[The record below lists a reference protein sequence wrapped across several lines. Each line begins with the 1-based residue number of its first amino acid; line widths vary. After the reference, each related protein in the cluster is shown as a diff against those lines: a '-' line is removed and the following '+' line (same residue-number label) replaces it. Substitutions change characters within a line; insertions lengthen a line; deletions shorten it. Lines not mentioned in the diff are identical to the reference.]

1 MKNLSVK
8 TRSIII
14 SSAFVLCVL
23 ALGGAGLWGL
33 ATLQQI
39 INNTSVAEEA
49 LSRHNYS
56 DMMHDALRSDV
67 LVAQQYHQE
76 GTAAEKSGEIF
87 KSIEEHGREFV
98 SRAEENLQVDLPPE
112 LKKKVEDLLPNVKAY
127 YADAQETAKTAL
139 QQPEAFAEK
148 YTEFQARFEDME
160 QRMEGVGEDIQKF
173 VKSVAQEAVSATAL
187 TTYTLYI
194 VSAIALLVAFLSH
207 YFSGQTMKML
217 ETIGVAQRAKE
228 IELQTQ
234 LASRF
239 EASVGKIVEAVV
251 QSSSQVSASAVQMA
265 TSAEIA
271 RTETNAVATA
281 LEHSSGSVQTAAR
294 ASEELS
300 VSIHEISRQVERSVE
315 LVAAAVDDAKRT
327 DKTVQGLALASQK
340 IGEVVK
346 MINDIASQT
355 NLLALNATIE
365 AARAGEAGKGF
376 AVVASEVKNLANQ
389 TARATEEIS
398 AQISSSQ
405 TATSETVEAIRAISA
420 RIAEMDQIALAIRT
434 AVGQQGG
441 ATEQIARSMA
451 TAATGSQ
458 EVSQSVGNVSRA
470 ASDADT
476 AASSLK
482 SVASVLADQSED
494 LRAEVEKFLSS
505 MRHAS

>member
-281 LEHSSGSVQTAAR
+281 LEHSSGSVQTAASLGALRVGRSAGMAHDTR
-294 ASEELS
+294 ACCP
-300 VSIHEISRQVERSVE
+300 RGR
-315 LVAAAVDDAKRT
+315 
-327 DKTVQGLALASQK
+327 
-340 IGEVVK
+340 GE
-346 MINDIASQT
+346 
-355 NLLALNATIE
+355 
-365 AARAGEAGKGF
+365 
-376 AVVASEVKNLANQ
+376 
-389 TARATEEIS
+389 
-398 AQISSSQ
+398 
-405 TATSETVEAIRAISA
+405 
-420 RIAEMDQIALAIRT
+420 
-434 AVGQQGG
+434 
-441 ATEQIARSMA
+441 
-451 TAATGSQ
+451 
-458 EVSQSVGNVSRA
+458 
-470 ASDADT
+470 
-476 AASSLK
+476 
-482 SVASVLADQSED
+482 
-494 LRAEVEKFLSS
+494 
-505 MRHAS
+505 